1 MKSLV
6 LVFAKTPVLG
16 SLKTRLAKTVGDEK
30 ALWVYQQLLKKT
42 STVLECLTHDVLIFF
57 YGEAPNLFGSS
68 FMRYPKIQ
76 QQGKDLG
83 ARMEHAFA
91 WGFAKG
97 YTKIVIIG
105 TDIWEL
111 NAQLLDQAFE
121 SLDSFEVVLGPAQDG
136 GYYLL
141 GCKTLLPSLFKQ
153 KKWGAATVFRDTIN
167 DLKDYSVAFL
177 EEKNDIDHYSDLLQ
191 FPELLN
197 LMNQHFNERKD

>member
-57 YGEAPNLFGSS
+57 DGEAPNLFGSS

-105 TDIWEL
+105 TDLWEL

-177 EEKNDIDHYSDLLQ
+177 EEKNDIDHYSDCCN
-191 FPELLN
+191 FPSC
-197 LMNQHFNERKD
+197 

>member
-105 TDIWEL
+105 TDLWEL

-141 GCKTLLPSLFKQ
+141 TG
-153 KKWGAATVFRDTIN
+153 
-167 DLKDYSVAFL
+167 
-177 EEKNDIDHYSDLLQ
+177 LQ
-191 FPELLN
+191 NASSFP
-197 LMNQHFNERKD
+197 F

>member
-57 YGEAPNLFGSS
+57 DGEAPNLFGSS

-105 TDIWEL
+105 TDLWEL

-153 KKWGAATVFRDTIN
+153 KKWNKTSQYV
-167 DLKDYSVAFL
+167 
-177 EEKNDIDHYSDLLQ
+177 DHIFFMLI
-191 FPELLN
+191 LLN
-197 LMNQHFNERKD
+197 TNLVNLYSAKHLDDECKKPFNIF